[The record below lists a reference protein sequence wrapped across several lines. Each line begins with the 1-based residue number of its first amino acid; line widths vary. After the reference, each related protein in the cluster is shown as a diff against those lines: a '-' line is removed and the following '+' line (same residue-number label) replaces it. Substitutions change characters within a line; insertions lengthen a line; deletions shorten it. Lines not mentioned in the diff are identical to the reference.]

1 MSKHGGMVKSTHYS
15 WGSFLPDK
23 NGCDTVKTTV
33 ASDKQL
39 GERAGKAI
47 AEGYARVEENADGS
61 KTVIYSGIDRSA
73 YLARGTLQECAMRIL
88 NVLLHSAAMDDL
100 KRRRK

>member
-1 MSKHGGMVKSTHYS
+1 M
-15 WGSFLPDK
+15 
-23 NGCDTVKTTV
+23 
-33 ASDKQL
+33 
-39 GERAGKAI
+39 
-47 AEGYARVEENADGS
+47 EENPDGS
-61 KTVIYSGIDRSA
+61 KTVVYSGIDRGT